1 MKKLFVLLL
10 AVILCIQIP
19 LSLAEDVEENN
30 GDRYVAKIPNYFE
43 MQENKVLIGT
53 SPSGVDV
60 YEFEYTNPVYDY
72 SGCFR
77 LLNPDEF
84 EKALKKHHI
93 AYTQISVVSVM
104 AHHFLVV
111 TLIDGQSYGFD
122 LFRTYDE
129 AEYVTLDSLRV
140 FCLNYYGNGYDFYGV

>member
-1 MKKLFVLLL
+1 M
-10 AVILCIQIP
+10 
-19 LSLAEDVEENN
+19 DV
-30 GDRYVAKIPNYFE
+30 K
-43 MQENKVLIGT
+43 
-53 SPSGVDV
+53 
-60 YEFEYTNPVYDY
+60 
-72 SGCFR
+72 
-77 LLNPDEF
+77 

-93 AYTQISVVSVM
+93 AYTQISEVSVM